1 MLISKYMFYVA
12 HDIVF
17 DSMIA
22 LRRIEFDM
30 IARASVVGKLGEA
43 RAYAMRVGTQ
53 ASVHVLLIV

>member
-1 MLISKYMFYVA
+1 MFYVA